1 MNFHQD
7 RQMMLLEQPGI
18 RAWETLTLL
27 SLVDIA
33 RLSHTP
39 CVAMQAMLVCSK
51 AREFHRF
58 VNLQRD
64 CADQLV
70 FPVPVGFP

>member
-1 MNFHQD
+1 
-7 RQMMLLEQPGI
+7 MMLLEQPGI
-18 RAWETLTLL
+18 RAWVTLTLL

-33 RLSHTP
+33 CLSHTLYMALGKP
-39 CVAMQAMLVCSK
+39 GNFTGLECSK

-64 CADQLV
+64 CADQIV
-70 FPVPVGFP
+70 FPAPVGFP